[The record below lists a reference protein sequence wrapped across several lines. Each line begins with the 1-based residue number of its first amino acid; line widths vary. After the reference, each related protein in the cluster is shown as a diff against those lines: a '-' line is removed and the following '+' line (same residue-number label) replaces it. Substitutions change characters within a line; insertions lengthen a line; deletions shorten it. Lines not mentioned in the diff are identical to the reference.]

1 MSIETAKERELLDA
15 AAQGSQPAYRE
26 LIHLHQAALYRF
38 AWAMLGDED
47 AQRVTE
53 NAFLTA
59 WRQLSYLKQLH
70 LTFRARLFQLV
81 CIDCEASAKR
91 QRRHRVNLPA
101 SQGDDALNFPYAP
114 RRCDPRTNMEHLALQ
129 ADIEDALRALPL
141 SLRQALLLHKMGGFA
156 DTEIA
161 DITGGAAQ
169 KIHSD
174 LIRSRALLRR
184 QILLSGGFFP
194 LSQTEEAG
202 ASAPCLRAC
211 EQYLSTLDAA
221 ADNLCTPEEKQA
233 LTAHMANCPGCQG
246 YYDAL
251 CAINHGIAV
260 MKREVP
266 GDMAQYIL
274 QRIREEA
281 SEDAPA
287 AGEHRVRRP
296 RFAFGRF
303 TIIGLCAALILLAYS
318 GGILNRGGG
327 DGVPDA
333 PGQSQNHQPPQAPD
347 PDPDGVPDTPGTDN
361 APDDSDST
369 DGPGGSETVPG
380 EGETIRPGDETD
392 SHPDPEAVQDLVPA
406 GETYA
411 AVYIAESGAEELLAQ
426 ACTLS
431 FPAALSGGMQAMYY
445 VVPAEAQEALSADLD
460 AAAVSCTL
468 YTDEPEAVDGAA
480 GTLLYIV
487 YLQ

>member
-15 AAQGSQPAYRE
+15 AAQGSQLAYRE
-26 LIHLHQAALYRF
+26 LIHLHQSAVYRF
-38 AWAMLGDED
+38 AWAMLGEED

-53 NAFLTA
+53 NTFLTA
-59 WRQLSYLKQLH
+59 WRQLDYLKQLN

-81 CIDCEASAKR
+81 CIDCAAAAKR

-101 SQGDDALNFPYAP
+101 SQGDDALNFPFAP
-114 RRCDPRTNMEHLALQ
+114 RRYDPRTNMEHLALQ

-141 SLRQALLLHKMGGFA
+141 SMRQALLLHKMGGFA
-156 DTEIA
+156 DTQIA
-161 DITGGAAQ
+161 DIISGEAQ
-169 KIHSD
+169 KIHEE

-194 LSQTEEAG
+194 LSQEEG
-202 ASAPCLRAC
+202 VGPSAPPLRAC
-211 EQYLSTLDAA
+211 EQYRSTLDAA
-221 ADNLCTPEEKQA
+221 ADNLCTPEEKQS
-233 LTAHMANCPGCQG
+233 LSAHMAGCPGCQG

-251 CAINHGIAV
+251 CAINHGISV
-260 MKREVP
+260 MKQEVP

-274 QRIREEA
+274 QRIREDA
-281 SEDAPA
+281 GQDAPS

-303 TIIGLCAALILLAYS
+303 TIIGLCIALILLAYS

-327 DGVPDA
+327 DDTPDA
-333 PGQSQNHQPPQAPD
+333 PGQGQSQQPPKAPD
-347 PDPDGVPDTPGTDN
+347 RGTDSVSAPPGTND
-361 APDDSDST
+361 APDDT
-369 DGPGGSETVPG
+369 NAPENGPGGSET
-380 EGETIRPGDETD
+380 IQPGDETD
-392 SHPDPEAVQDLVPA
+392 SHPDPEAPQNLVPA

-411 AVYIAESGAEELLAQ
+411 AVYIAEPGAEDLLRQ

-431 FPAALSGGMQAMYY
+431 FPASLAGGAAATYY
-445 VVPAEAQEALSADLD
+445 IVPVEAQEALSADLD
-460 AAAVSCTL
+460 AAAAGCAP
-468 YTDEPEAVDGAA
+468 YTAEPDAVDSAA

-487 YLQ
+487 YQ